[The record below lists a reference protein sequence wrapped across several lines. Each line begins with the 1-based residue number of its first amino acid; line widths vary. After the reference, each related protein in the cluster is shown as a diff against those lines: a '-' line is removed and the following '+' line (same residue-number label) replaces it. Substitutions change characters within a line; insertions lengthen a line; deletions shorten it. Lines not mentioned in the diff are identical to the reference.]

1 MPLITCTAALAIA
14 SPHRKTP
21 RTRCTRKEGVG
32 GRVVQLYCF
41 GGLVEGGGESQLQ
54 VCTHEACH
62 VEHAAEQQNVRLLN
76 HRTSRPAK
84 LSSTA
89 PVHARSANRSACSHS
104 ERPTVKLHVFCD
116 NKLLFPTTNYIRT
129 QLLRVATVA
138 KYEHSSETTVDEEK
152 SLHQATH
159 VQKV

>member
-1 MPLITCTAALAIA
+1 M
-14 SPHRKTP
+14 
-21 RTRCTRKEGVG
+21 
-32 GRVVQLYCF
+32 
-41 GGLVEGGGESQLQ
+41 
-54 VCTHEACH
+54 
-62 VEHAAEQQNVRLLN
+62 
-76 HRTSRPAK
+76 
-84 LSSTA
+84 
-89 PVHARSANRSACSHS
+89 
-104 ERPTVKLHVFCD
+104 KLHVFCD